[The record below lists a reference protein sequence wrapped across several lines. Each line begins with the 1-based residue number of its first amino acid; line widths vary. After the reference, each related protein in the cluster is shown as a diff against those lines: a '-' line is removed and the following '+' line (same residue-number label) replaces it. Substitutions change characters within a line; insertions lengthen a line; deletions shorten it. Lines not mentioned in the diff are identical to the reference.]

1 MAAKRSANSDLNHEN
16 WDEEVEAEEAGS
28 FVPANA
34 EVLKDRVIKKARR
47 RGVGPVSVTHNI

>member
-47 RGVGPVSVTHNI
+47 RGVGPVSVAH